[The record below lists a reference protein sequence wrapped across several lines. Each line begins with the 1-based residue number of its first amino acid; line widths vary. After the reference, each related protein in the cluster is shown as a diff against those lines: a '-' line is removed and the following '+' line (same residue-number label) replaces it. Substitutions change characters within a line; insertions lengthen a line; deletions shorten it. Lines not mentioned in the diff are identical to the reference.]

1 MTAIAE
7 AALMDGELGRR
18 DKAAGIWARDAHD
31 FYCEPAWTSKRLFE
45 EEEFVG
51 SITDP
56 ACGLGTIIKS
66 ARLCGL
72 FGVGY
77 DVIDRSSECV
87 SCLDFLSSDWTGE
100 DANFVSNPPFGVADQ
115 FDAPKGLARM
125 ILAEQVREAL
135 GHNEGD

>member
-56 ACGLGTIIKS
+56 ACGLGMASGQDHGQRRVPPHRQRRRQHAVLKREGALEAPSRPGRPTRCLGGFPTRCAAGNGAPS
-66 ARLCGL
+66 LADRRAGPLGAAL
-72 FGVGY
+72 AL
-77 DVIDRSSECV
+77 ID
-87 SCLDFLSSDWTGE
+87 
-100 DANFVSNPPFGVADQ
+100 A
-115 FDAPKGLARM
+115 
-125 ILAEQVREAL
+125 
-135 GHNEGD
+135 